1 MDQGSARSFEEFFAA
16 TYGRLVGLLFA
27 FLHDRA
33 QTEDVVQ
40 DALASAW
47 LRWRVLRGY
56 HDPEAWVRT
65 VAFRRAIDHH
75 RRGVRQRR
83 ALVRLGPPSSLPPVD
98 AEHLDLVRGLRRLP
112 LAQREV
118 LVLHY
123 VAELAVDR
131 VASELRLPVGTVKS
145 RLARGRAA
153 LAHQL
158 QPDVDAPDE
167 ESTNA

>member
-1 MDQGSARSFEEFFAA
+1 MDQGSARSFEELFAA

-33 QTEDVVQ
+33 QAEDVVQ

-56 HDPEAWVRT
+56 HDPEAWVRM

-75 RRGVRQRR
+75 RRSARQRR
-83 ALVRLGPPSSLPPVD
+83 ALVRLGPPPSLPPVD
-98 AEHLDLVRGLRRLP
+98 AQHLDLVRALRRLP

-145 RLARGRAA
+145 RLARGRTA

-158 QPDVDAPDE
+158 QPGMDAPDE